1 MHRNIK
7 VAPHMLKCKLKGAN
21 MPHKLIFAVV
31 TIICLTLLMFT
42 LLTRPSLCEV
52 QYKSGV
58 TEVAAYLACN
68 VVR

>member
-1 MHRNIK
+1 
-7 VAPHMLKCKLKGAN
+7 